1 MNWTINFRS
10 LFQFLQNF
18 WDKNPKVTSYSNKSG
33 FNFQKS
39 LDIFSKYGR
48 QRLKLVFKMNFWLRE
63 KVIRQVTYKFPFG
76 LKTLLLISCLV
87 LFPAAQIFEISYCQ
101 IKNYLILTIPRSK
114 VTHEK
119 NYHGHCGRKWPAD
132 LHQAF

>member
-1 MNWTINFRS
+1 M
-10 LFQFLQNF
+10 
-18 WDKNPKVTSYSNKSG
+18 
-33 FNFQKS
+33 
-39 LDIFSKYGR
+39 
-48 QRLKLVFKMNFWLRE
+48 VFKLNFWLKE

-114 VTHEK
+114 VTPEK
-119 NYHGHCGRKWPAD
+119 NNKGFAERYRPTVLCENQGTKIRKLVVLQKPYV
-132 LHQAF
+132 